1 MKTKW
6 KYREKKKLVF
16 VFSMLDNEQH
26 VKQPTLAGLYVK
38 FRGRYIRNRRHH
50 YNKSVCSKVVTANIW
65 CTAHD
70 FRETM

>member
-6 KYREKKKLVF
+6 KYREKKRLVF

-26 VKQPTLAGLYVK
+26 VKQPTPAGL
-38 FRGRYIRNRRHH
+38 YIRNRRHH
-50 YNKSVCSKVVTANIW
+50 CNKPACSKAVTANIW